1 MKIVQTVLREAD
13 RNRLLDALACDIL
26 YDTQLLLELQNRSI
40 VDIQEAY
47 RNHMNTLLNTCY
59 HWMQHRQIIWSCIC
73 AKHHRLRKPI
83 IMRIKHSI

>member
-26 YDTQLLLELQNRSI
+26 YDTQLLLELKNRSI

-47 RNHMNTLLNTCY
+47 RNHMNTFVEYL
-59 HWMQHRQIIWSCIC
+59 
-73 AKHHRLRKPI
+73 LRKQKRGYEGLLAN
-83 IMRIKHSI
+83 MQGERK